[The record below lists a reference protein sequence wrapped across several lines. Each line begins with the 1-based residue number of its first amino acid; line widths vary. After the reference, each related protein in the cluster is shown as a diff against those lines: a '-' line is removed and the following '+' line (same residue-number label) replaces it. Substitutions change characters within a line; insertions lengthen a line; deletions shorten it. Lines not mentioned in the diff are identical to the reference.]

1 MSLPCI
7 PRWINFILQM
17 SEGAFSCPDFKG
29 NHTGCAVK
37 GERCWDSRGGEINW
51 AMPSDQSGDGSSIG
65 VVCLYLWWLTHTL
78 LDQ

>member
-1 MSLPCI
+1 MPERPSAVEVV
-7 PRWINFILQM
+7 
-17 SEGAFSCPDFKG
+17 EGG
-29 NHTGCAVK
+29 
-37 GERCWDSRGGEINW
+37 GGEING